1 MDTAS
6 WDKYNFEASNKEWD
20 ILLQKDKCQTVSRT
34 EIFDF
39 QEVLKKF
46 QENEIDFIIK
56 MINLLAKGTFVLLR
70 NSFNS
75 EEIEFIKNKASN
87 LEASTDSSFYKMLE
101 GVPNFWRD
109 ITDELSVKYAVPMV
123 KKVSYFFPMNE
134 GSKDLFEL
142 VYPRWRL
149 LKAMCG
155 MNPFVYEGLTPKS
168 GLVDRLQI
176 VKYPPGSGYLAPH
189 HDPEHNQRL
198 IMSCYLSK
206 RGVDFVGGGF
216 WAKTSDGDKLNL
228 EDIIEPGDIGICYA
242 NIIHGVD
249 ASELGG
255 GFEEKNFSGNRWFMG
270 LYTND
275 SDENKDRKTIRSA

>member
-1 MDTAS
+1 MSS
-6 WDKYNFEASNKEWD
+6 WDKYDFKVANNEWETILNK
-20 ILLQKDKCQTVSRT
+20 QNCQTVKET

-39 QEVLKKF
+39 QEVLMHF
-46 QENEIDFIIK
+46 QENDLDFISK
-56 MINLLAKGTFVLLR
+56 MINSLATGTFVLLR
-70 NSFNS
+70 NSFS
-75 EEIEFIKNKASN
+75 FEEIEFIKNKASI
-87 LEASTDSSFYKMLE
+87 LEATTESSFYKMLE

-168 GLVDRLQI
+168 GLVDRIQI

-216 WAKTSDGDKLNL
+216 WAKTPGGDKLNL

-249 ASELGG
+249 ASELRG
-255 GFEEKNFSGNRWFMG
+255 GFGEKNSSGNRWFMG